1 MIERGIGVVGI
12 AVLIGIAWLASTQRR
27 AIRWGPVGIAFAL
40 QLLIA
45 AAVLRTQFGIRF
57 FHAANDLAVALIGAA
72 DHGIEFVFGSWPSE
86 LLGPGGEPVQLP
98 YVFAIRVLPIII
110 FLGSLFSILFH
121 LGVVQRV
128 VDWLARGLRVALRIS
143 GAESLAT
150 IANVFVGMSEAPLLI
165 RPYVAGMT
173 RSELFCVMV
182 AGLAT
187 VAGSVLVAYVGL
199 LGSDFAGHLIA
210 ASFMSA
216 PAAVAMAKI
225 MVPEEGTPITLGG
238 APQQLERETR
248 NLIDAAAQGAAQGLQ
263 LALNVGAMLI
273 AFVALVYLL
282 DGLLL
287 WAGDL
292 VGLQGLSFERLLGI
306 ALAPIAFLIG
316 VPWADA
322 PAVGSLLGIK
332 TVLNE
337 FLAYQQ
343 LAEQVARG
351 GIEPR
356 SAVIASYALC
366 GFANF
371 GSLAIL
377 LGALGGI
384 APSRRHDVARDGLR
398 AILAGSLATFV
409 TGAIAGLLL

>member
-225 MVPEEGTPITLGG
+225 MIPEEGTPITLGG

-343 LAEQVARG
+343 LAELVARG

-356 SAVIASYALC
+356 SAVIVSYALC

>member
-1 MIERGIGVVGI
+1 MMERGMGVIGI
-12 AVLIGIAWLASTQRR
+12 AVLIAIAWLASTKRR
-27 AIRWGPVGIAFAL
+27 AIRWRPVCVALAL
-40 QLLIA
+40 QLAIA
-45 AAVLRTQFGIRF
+45 ALVLRTEVGARF
-57 FHAANDLAVALIGAA
+57 FQAANQLAVAMIGAA

-110 FLGSLFSILFH
+110 FLGSLFSILYH

-128 VDWLARGLRVALRIS
+128 VDWLARGLRAALQIS

-199 LGSDFAGHLIA
+199 LGTEFAGHLIA

-216 PAAVAMAKI
+216 PGAVAMAKI
-225 MVPEEGTPITLGG
+225 MVPEEGTPATLGG
-238 APQQLERETR
+238 ATQQFEQETR
-248 NLIDAAAQGAAQGLQ
+248 NVIDAAAQGASQGLQ

-273 AFVALVYLL
+273 AFVALVYLF

-287 WAGDL
+287 WVGEL

-306 ALAPIAFLIG
+306 ALAPVAFLLG
-316 VPWADA
+316 VPWTDA

-343 LAEQVARG
+343 LSALVAQG
-351 GIEPR
+351 QIGPR

-377 LGALGGI
+377 IGALGGI

-398 AILAGSLATFV
+398 AILAGSLATFA
-409 TGAIAGLLL
+409 TGAIAGLIL